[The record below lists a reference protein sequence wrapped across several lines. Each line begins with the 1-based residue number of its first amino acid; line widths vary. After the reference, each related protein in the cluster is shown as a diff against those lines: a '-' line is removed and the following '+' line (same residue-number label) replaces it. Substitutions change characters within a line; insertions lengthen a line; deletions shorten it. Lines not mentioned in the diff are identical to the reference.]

1 MKDIIGLFEKIL
13 KYVFLGV
20 LNLDVYRK
28 KKGMYESILYL
39 KCYDYIYLILFFY
52 NYFGLIDVCFKLI
65 CLINS
70 FKKL

>member
-13 KYVFLGV
+13 KIVFLGV

-39 KCYDYIYLILFFY
+39 KCYDYIYLNLLVVF
-52 NYFGLIDVCFKLI
+52 L
-65 CLINS
+65 
-70 FKKL
+70 